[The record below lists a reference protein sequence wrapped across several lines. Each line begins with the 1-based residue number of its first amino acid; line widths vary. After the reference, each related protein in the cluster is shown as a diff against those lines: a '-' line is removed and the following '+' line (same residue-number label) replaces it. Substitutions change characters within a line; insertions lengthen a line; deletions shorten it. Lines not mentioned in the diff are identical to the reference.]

1 MQQSVGSQR
10 VRHNLQR
17 TNNNLFAVF
26 YWTKFSFCKREY
38 RIFILWHHS
47 IVVLKTYSFL
57 VIPIK
62 NDEILQLTT
71 VLEKLKTIPVPI
83 HLVEDQMWK
92 HEAYLTCMKWI
103 VTSFFNINLFI
114 LIGDPLLYNIVLIL
128 PYVNINLPRVYTC
141 SPSWTPLPPPS
152 PYHPSGS
159 SQCTSPK
166 HPVPASNLDWQFVS
180 YMIFYMFQ
188 CHSPKSSHPLPLP
201 QNQKDSSIHLCL
213 FCCLAYRV
221 IVTIFLHFIYIR

>member
-1 MQQSVGSQR
+1 MNLSKFQKTMEPSMQQSVGSQR

-128 PYVNINLPRVYTC
+128 PYVNISLPRVYTC
-141 SPSWTPLPPPS
+141 SPSWTPPPTSLSVPS
-152 PYHPSGS
+152 LWVI
-159 SQCTSPK
+159 
-166 HPVPASNLDWQFVS
+166 PVLMCGRTNIIL
-180 YMIFYMFQ
+180 
-188 CHSPKSSHPLPLP
+188 
-201 QNQKDSSIHLCL
+201 
-213 FCCLAYRV
+213 
-221 IVTIFLHFIYIR
+221 